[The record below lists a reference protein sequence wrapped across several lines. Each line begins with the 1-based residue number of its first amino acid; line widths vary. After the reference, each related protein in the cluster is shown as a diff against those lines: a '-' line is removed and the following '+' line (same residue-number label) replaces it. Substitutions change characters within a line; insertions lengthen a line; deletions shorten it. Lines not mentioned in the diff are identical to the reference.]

1 MGDGRWGGGSGVAVV
16 SVVDLQKLWGGGRQA
31 SLARCATVCPA
42 KQKRNGL
49 PGRPS
54 KNATAKKE
62 IEPSEIEPS
71 EIEPS
76 EIEPSCFP
84 TYQKTVR
91 VAQGDLVRD
100 ASGTLRVR
108 DRRDFLVW

>member
-1 MGDGRWGGGSGVAVV
+1 MAGGAAGAAWLWCRLSTCKNYGAVA
-16 SVVDLQKLWGGGRQA
+16 GRQVWQM
-31 SLARCATVCPA
+31 C
-42 KQKRNGL
+42 NGL
-49 PGRPS
+49 PGQAKTQRFARPS